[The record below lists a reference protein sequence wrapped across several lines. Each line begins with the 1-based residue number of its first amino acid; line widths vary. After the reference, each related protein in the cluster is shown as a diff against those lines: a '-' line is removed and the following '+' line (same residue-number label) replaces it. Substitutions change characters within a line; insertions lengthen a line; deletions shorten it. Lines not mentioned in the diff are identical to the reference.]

1 MIRISDM
8 LKNTSKKYLIDDEGL
23 LKIIEILF
31 EREGYYKYIQNRIDN
46 GLVENKDEIKISFCV
61 RTIKK
66 QLRGYLKKNETF
78 TEGQLVTVIKK
89 WAVKQ
94 GETMETKFEWR
105 FERDLYNDLYF
116 DIWIGFN

>member
-23 LKIIEILF
+23 LKIIEVLF

>member
-8 LKNTSKKYLIDDEGL
+8 LKNTSKKYLIDEEGL

-31 EREGYYKYIQNRIDN
+31 EREGYYRYIQNRIDK
-46 GLVENKDEIKISFCV
+46 GLVENKDEVMISFCI

-94 GETMETKFEWR
+94 GETMKTKFEWR
-105 FERDLYNDLYF
+105 FERDSYDDLYF
-116 DIWIGFN
+116 NIWIGFN

>member
-8 LKNTSKKYLIDDEGL
+8 LKNTSKKYLIDDEEL

-116 DIWIGFN
+116 DVWIGFN

>member
-23 LKIIEILF
+23 LKIIEVLF

-116 DIWIGFN
+116 DVWIGFN

>member
-8 LKNTSKKYLIDDEGL
+8 LKNTSKKYLIDDDGL

>member
-8 LKNTSKKYLIDDEGL
+8 LKNTSKKYLIDEEEL

-31 EREGYYKYIQNRIDN
+31 EREGYYKYIQNRIDK
-46 GLVENKDEIKISFCV
+46 GLVENKDEVMISFCV

-78 TEGQLVTVIKK
+78 TEGQLVTVIEK

-94 GETMETKFEWR
+94 GETMKTEFEWR
-105 FERDLYNDLYF
+105 FERDSYDDLYF
-116 DIWIGFN
+116 NIWIGFN

>member
-1 MIRISDM
+1 MIKISDM
-8 LKNTSKKYLIDDEGL
+8 LKNTSKKYLIDEEKL

-46 GLVENKDEIKISFCV
+46 GLVKNKDEVKISFCV

-66 QLRGYLKKNETF
+66 QLKGYLKKNETF

>member
-116 DIWIGFN
+116 DVWIGFN

>member
-78 TEGQLVTVIKK
+78 TEGQLVSVI
-89 WAVKQ
+89 
-94 GETMETKFEWR
+94 
-105 FERDLYNDLYF
+105 
-116 DIWIGFN
+116 